1 MSPKEKLDEILKVA
15 VKIGA
20 SDIHLKP
27 GKAPIFRIDER
38 LTSLKNAPVL
48 NFQEASEMLFSIL
61 TEKQKEEFEKRMD
74 LDFAYSVPGVGRFR
88 VNLYKQRGSPC
99 AVMRAI
105 PFNIKTVR
113 ELNLP
118 PILEKIASERRGLIL
133 VTGTT
138 GSGKSTTLA
147 SMIDFMNNNFN
158 YNIITIEDPIEF
170 LFRDNR
176 CLINQREVGFDTL
189 SFSNALRAALRQ
201 DPDVIFVGE
210 MRDMETIEIALTAAE
225 TGHLVLSTLH
235 TLDATETVNRIIGI
249 FPPHQQQQI
258 RYQLAATLKAVI
270 SQRLVPKID
279 GKGRVPAVEIMIAT
293 NRIREYIEDP
303 EKTKLIRQAISE
315 GHSVYGM
322 QTFDQSLLNL
332 CKKKL
337 ITYEEGLKNATSPSD
352 FALAM
357 SGIDTSSDKT
367 QWQREN
373 QAEEESPTK
382 IERF

>member
-1 MSPKEKLDEILKVA
+1 MSKEKLDEILSVAIKV
-15 VKIGA
+15 GA
-20 SDIHLKP
+20 SDIHIKP
-27 GKAPIFRIDER
+27 GKPAIYR
-38 LTSLKNAPVL
+38 LDDKLISLKNATAL
-48 NFQEASEMLFSIL
+48 TFQEVNEMLYGIL
-61 TEKQKEEFEKRMD
+61 TQKQKEEFNNKMD

-88 VNLYKQRGSPC
+88 VNLYKQRGSIC

-105 PFNIKTVR
+105 PFTIKTIR

-118 PILEKIASERRGLIL
+118 SILEKIACERRGLIL

-147 SMIDFMNNNFN
+147 SLIDYMNNNFT

-170 LFRDNR
+170 LYRDNKSI
-176 CLINQREVGFDTL
+176 INQREVGFDTL

-258 RYQLAATLKAVI
+258 RYQLASTLRAVI
-270 SQRLVPKID
+270 SQRLVQKID
-279 GKGRVPAVEIMIAT
+279 GRGRVPAVEIMIAT

-303 EKTKLIRQAISE
+303 EKTKLIRQAIAE
-315 GHSVYGM
+315 GNAVYGM
-322 QTFDQSLLNL
+322 QTFDQSLLDL

-337 ITYEEGLKNATSPSD
+337 ISYEEGLKNATSPSD

-367 QWQREN
+367 QWQKE
-373 QAEEESPTK
+373 QETQTEQGPK

>member
-1 MSPKEKLDEILKVA
+1 MSKEKLDEILAVAIKV
-15 VKIGA
+15 GA
-20 SDIHLKP
+20 SDVHIKP
-27 GKAPIFRIDER
+27 GKPPIYR
-38 LTSLKNAPVL
+38 LDNKLISLKNATAL
-48 NFQEASEMLFSIL
+48 TFQEVNEMLYGIL
-61 TEKQKEEFEKRMD
+61 TQKQKEEFNNKMD
-74 LDFAYSVPGVGRFR
+74 LDLAYSVPGVGRFR
-88 VNLYKQRGSPC
+88 VNLYKQRGSIC

-105 PFNIKTVR
+105 PFTIKTIR

-118 PILEKIASERRGLIL
+118 PILEKIACERRGLIL

-147 SMIDFMNNNFN
+147 SLIEYMNNNFT

-170 LFRDNR
+170 LFRDNK
-176 CLINQREVGFDTL
+176 CIINQREVGFDTL

-235 TLDATETVNRIIGI
+235 TIDATETINRIIGI

-258 RYQLAATLKAVI
+258 RYQLAATIRAVI
-270 SQRLVPKID
+270 SQRLVQKID
-279 GKGRVPAVEIMIAT
+279 GRGRVPAVELMIAT
-293 NRIREYIEDP
+293 NRIKEYIEDP
-303 EKTKLIRQAISE
+303 EKTKLIRQAIAE
-315 GHSVYGM
+315 GNVVYGM
-322 QTFDQSLLNL
+322 QTFDQSLLDL

-337 ITYEEGLKNATSPSD
+337 ISYEEGLKNATSPSD

-367 QWQREN
+367 QWQKEEN
-373 QAEEESPTK
+373 PQKEQGSK